1 MKRDARAVN
10 MGQEEVNKTRRCWSA
25 GCLSVVVV
33 RVVVLDDLSSRCCG
47 CGKCGGYVVPSVRVG
62 GDVLI
67 VVCCSGD
74 IVSLRVSLFLRP
86 PVVV

>member
-1 MKRDARAVN
+1 MKRDARADN
-10 MGQEEVNKTRRCWSA
+10 MGLGEVNKTRRCWSA

-47 CGKCGGYVVPSVRVG
+47 CGKCGGYVMQSVSVG
-62 GDVLI
+62 GDVVI

-74 IVSLRVSLFLRP
+74 IVSLRLCCYGLL
-86 PVVV
+86 